1 VLVEPGTVRLEVED
15 GAGAMRIANELASD
29 RTTGGLRIV
38 ESMAMDW
45 VLSNEARGKR
55 SGSGFQLSLMCPL
68 TETRRARIC
77 SRTPVGVSD

>member
-15 GAGAMRIANELASD
+15 GAGAMRMANELASD

-45 VLSNEARGKR
+45 GVEQRGERKAVWVRIPALTDVSADRNPPR
-55 SGSGFQLSLMCPL
+55 SDLH
-68 TETRRARIC
+68 
-77 SRTPVGVSD
+77 